1 MSIISTIDKPLS
13 PYGEAMSD
21 FTSSLDN
28 KDPEKRIQ
36 FRTKVKECTVK
47 DLINVSSKY
56 LLNDSAKS
64 LIAGENYIE
73 EMKRLNF
80 KILNI

>member
-1 MSIISTIDKPLS
+1 
-13 PYGEAMSD
+13 MSD

-28 KDPEKRIQ
+28 KNLEKRIQ